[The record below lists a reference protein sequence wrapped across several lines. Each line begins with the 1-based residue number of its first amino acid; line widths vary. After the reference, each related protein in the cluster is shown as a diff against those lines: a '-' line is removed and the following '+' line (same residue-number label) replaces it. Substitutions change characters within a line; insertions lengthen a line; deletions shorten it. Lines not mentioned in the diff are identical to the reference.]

1 MKYNLSEIIEV
12 IKNRRTIYPENFTG
26 RVVQKEV
33 IEKLLSSAI
42 WAPTHGKT
50 QPWRF
55 KVFQDNGRLALS
67 DQLGETYKENY
78 TGESFNEFKY
88 NKIKNRPLISSV
100 VIAVCMK

>member
-26 RVVQKEV
+26 RIVQKDV
-33 IEKLLSSAI
+33 IEKLLSCAI

-55 KVFQDNGRLALS
+55 KVFQDSGRLLLS
-67 DQLGETYKENY
+67 DQLGL
-78 TGESFNEFKY
+78 S
-88 NKIKNRPLISSV
+88 LIH
-100 VIAVCMK
+100 I